1 MRRSRR
7 THENPAFRRG
17 FLKNAVDGLT
27 ALMALAALSALS
39 ALSALLIAAV
49 RVLLLLL
56 AGLLL
61 AAALL
66 LAARI
71 GLLLT
76 TALRIVLILVRI
88 GHDCDLSWRRATHR
102 SNGRKTQTFRE
113 SLSSR
118 SGTRFWNSD
127 LLVGALVID

>member
-17 FLKNAVDGLT
+17 FLKNAVHGLT
-27 ALMALAALSALS
+27 ALMALA

-56 AGLLL
+56 AGLVLP
-61 AAALL
+61 AALL
-66 LAARI
+66 LASRV

-76 TALRIVLILVRI
+76 SALRIVLILVRI
-88 GHDCDLSWRRATHR
+88 GHGCLSLLGDVPPAEPTAEIP
-102 SNGRKTQTFRE
+102 K
-113 SLSSR
+113 R
-118 SGTRFWNSD
+118 SGR
-127 LLVGALVID
+127 V

>member
-17 FLKNAVDGLT
+17 FLKNAVHGLT
-27 ALMALAALSALS
+27 ALMALA

-88 GHDCDLSWRRATHR
+88 GHDCYLSWETCHPPIQRPKKP
-102 SNGRKTQTFRE
+102 NVPG
-113 SLSSR
+113 
-118 SGTRFWNSD
+118 
-127 LLVGALVID
+127 